1 MTQAYN
7 KPVLTIQQQ
16 ISQLQQRG
24 MVITNKESAAHYL
37 SHINYYRLGAYWLNF
52 ESDHATHTFIQNTT
66 FEQVLNLYIFDREL
80 RLLVLDAIERVEVS
94 VRTQYSYQLSHQ
106 YGPHPHLIT
115 HIYKSPSSYWDYQ
128 QALTQLKKEANAS
141 KEVFAKHLLT
151 KYKEPLPPIWAAVE
165 IMTIGQLSKW
175 YENLAYS
182 ADRNKIA
189 RVFNMDETNLVSF
202 LHHISTVRNL
212 CAHHSRLWNRAFQFT
227 FKLPRNRPAN
237 ILTSLNTQA
246 PKQLYNSLVMLAYLL
261 DQAAPNHHWK
271 VRLINLIH
279 QYNIDPS
286 LMGFPL
292 NWQTKPIWQ

>member
-1 MTQAYN
+1 MPQAYN

-16 ISQLQQRG
+16 ILQLQQRG
-24 MVITNKESAAHYL
+24 MVIADTQSAAHYL
-37 SHINYYRLGAYWLNF
+37 SNINYYRLGEYWLNF

-94 VRTQYSYQLSHQ
+94 VRSQYSYQLSHQ
-106 YGPHPHLIT
+106 YDSHPHLIAN
-115 HIYKSPSSYWDYQ
+115 IYKTPSSYWDYK
-128 QALTQLKKEANAS
+128 QALTQLIKEANAS

-151 KYKEPLPPIWAAVE
+151 KYTEPLPPIWATVE

-182 ADRNKIA
+182 ADRNRIA

-212 CAHHSRLWNRAFQFT
+212 CAHHSRLWNRAFLFT

-271 VRLINLIH
+271 VRLINLINQH
-279 QYNIDPS
+279 NINPS

-292 NWQTKPIWQ
+292 NWQNKPIWL